1 VYSLCPIR
9 RVYVISIHA
18 INILTSFRLI
28 RLESGFNVFQATEQN
43 YHRGAEQADYEQHLK
58 NPDQDCYDFHNSL
71 QNYCTGIPFAAK
83 SFCFLRASASPRSI
97 LFPLGRSS
105 LRHIQD
111 VLNYYVRTLT
121 LRQWLLAITSGILQ
135 VLIFPSPSIFAFSWV
150 ALAPLL
156 VAILQPNSNQR
167 SFSNGKLS
175 SGELLDS
182 LGRNLSATTPRQGFW
197 LAYIGG
203 VVWYAGSCYW
213 VYHVM
218 NVYGGLDAPVAA
230 GVLLLF
236 CLFYGIYHGLF
247 GYLLAMAARPRP
259 HGRRNALLLTP
270 FLWVGLEF
278 LRSRILKGFPWDLLG
293 TAQVDNIPLTRIA
306 TVTGVYGISF
316 LIALVNAGIVA
327 AYLAPE
333 RQRRQLLAIAF
344 AVAVMLQ
351 LGVLASPRSA
361 PVDDDAVLV
370 QSNIPLDESWTL
382 ESFNQTL
389 TELKRLSAAPPG
401 AQGKKTNLI
410 VWPESPAPFFD
421 NDDDFRIPLSS
432 LARAQNAYV
441 VAGAVGTVAG
451 ANSATPEVANRAVV
465 VAPNGDWIGRYDK
478 IHLVPFGEYVPYK
491 FIFGF
496 AQKLTREVGDFRP
509 GTSRTVFP
517 AGDQRVAVFICY
529 ESVFPEEIRQFAANG
544 AQVFINI
551 SNDGWYGEHGA
562 PGQHL
567 NMARMRAIE
576 NNRWVLRD
584 TNTGI
589 TASIDPYGRIV
600 AQAPRNQ
607 RTSLLA
613 PYGVISTQTFYTR
626 HGDWFAWTCAI
637 ISLLALFVSFSLR
650 MKFLR

>member
-1 VYSLCPIR
+1 M
-9 RVYVISIHA
+9 
-18 INILTSFRLI
+18 
-28 RLESGFNVFQATEQN
+28 
-43 YHRGAEQADYEQHLK
+43 
-58 NPDQDCYDFHNSL
+58 
-71 QNYCTGIPFAAK
+71 
-83 SFCFLRASASPRSI
+83 
-97 LFPLGRSS
+97 
-105 LRHIQD
+105 
-111 VLNYYVRTLT
+111 RTLT

-135 VLIFPSPSIFAFSWV
+135 VLIFPSPSIFALSWV

-156 VAILQPNSNQR
+156 VAILQPNSSQR

-182 LGRNLSATTPRQGFW
+182 LGRNLSATTPWQGFW

-218 NVYGGLDAPVAA
+218 NLYGGLDAPVAA

-236 CLFYGIYHGLF
+236 CLYYGLYHGLF

-270 FLWVGLEF
+270 FLWVGVEL
-278 LRSRILKGFPWDLLG
+278 LRSRIIKGFPWDLLG

-306 TVTGVYGISF
+306 TITGVYGISF

-333 RQRRQLLAIAF
+333 RQRRQLLPIAF

-361 PVDDDAVLV
+361 PVDDYAVLV
-370 QSNIPLDESWTL
+370 QSNAPLFDEPWTL
-382 ESFNQTL
+382 ELFNQTL
-389 TELKRLSAAPPG
+389 AELKQLSATPPG
-401 AQGKKTNLI
+401 STNKKAKLI

-421 NDDDFRIPLSS
+421 NDDNLRISLAS

-441 VAGAVGTVAG
+441 VAGVVGTVEG
-451 ANSATPEVANRAVV
+451 TNSPTPELANRATV
-465 VAPNGDWIGRYDK
+465 VAPNGEWIGHYDK
-478 IHLVPFGEYVPYK
+478 IHLVPFGEYVPYR
-491 FIFGF
+491 FMFGF
-496 AQKLTREVGDFRP
+496 AQKLTHEVGDFHP
-509 GTSRTVFP
+509 GATRTVFNVG
-517 AGDQRVAVFICY
+517 GDRVGVFICY
-529 ESVFPEEIRQFAANG
+529 ESVFPDEVRQFAANG

-551 SNDGWYGEHGA
+551 SDDGWYGEHGA

-567 NMARMRAIE
+567 DMARMRAIE
-576 NNRWVLRD
+576 NDRWILRD

-600 AQAPRNQ
+600 AQAPRSQ

-613 PYGVISTQTFYTR
+613 PYGVISTQTFYTL

-637 ISLLALFVSFSLR
+637 ISLLGIFVSFRVRVGRLN
-650 MKFLR
+650 

>member
-1 VYSLCPIR
+1 
-9 RVYVISIHA
+9 
-18 INILTSFRLI
+18 
-28 RLESGFNVFQATEQN
+28 
-43 YHRGAEQADYEQHLK
+43 
-58 NPDQDCYDFHNSL
+58 
-71 QNYCTGIPFAAK
+71 
-83 SFCFLRASASPRSI
+83 
-97 LFPLGRSS
+97 
-105 LRHIQD
+105 
-111 VLNYYVRTLT
+111 VRTLT

-135 VLIFPSPSIFAFSWV
+135 VLIFPSPSIFALSWV

-156 VAILQPNSNQR
+156 VAILQPNSNKR
-167 SFSNGKLS
+167 GGNGRLS

-182 LGRNLSATTPRQGFW
+182 LGRNLSATTPGQGFW
-197 LAYIGG
+197 LAYASGI
-203 VVWYAGSCYW
+203 VWYGGSCYW

-236 CLFYGIYHGLF
+236 CLLYGFYHGLF

-270 FLWVGLEF
+270 FLWVGIEL
-278 LRSRILKGFPWDLLG
+278 LRSHILKGFPWDLLG

-306 TVTGVYGISF
+306 TITGVYGISF

-333 RQRRQLLAIAF
+333 RRRRQLLPIAF

-361 PVDDDAVLV
+361 PVDDHAVLV
-370 QSNIPLDESWTL
+370 QSNISLDEPWTMEL
-382 ESFNQTL
+382 FNRTL
-389 TELKRLSAAPPG
+389 TELKQLSAAPPNS
-401 AQGKKTNLI
+401 QGEKKNLI
-410 VWPESPAPFFD
+410 VWPESPAPFYD
-421 NDDDFRIPLSS
+421 NDDNVRISLSS
-432 LARAQNAYV
+432 LARDQNAYV
-441 VAGAVGTVAG
+441 VAGVVGTIPG
-451 ANSATPEVANRAVV
+451 ENSATPENTNRAFVL
-465 VAPNGDWIGRYDK
+465 APNGQLVGHYDK
-478 IHLVPFGEYVPYK
+478 IHLVPFGEYIPYK
-491 FIFGF
+491 FLFGF

-509 GTSRTVFP
+509 GTSRTVLN
-517 AGDQRVAVFICY
+517 AGGERVAVFICY
-529 ESVFPEEIRQFAANG
+529 ESVFPDEVRQFALNG

-576 NNRWVLRD
+576 NNRWILRD

-589 TASIDPYGRIV
+589 TASIDPFGRIV

-607 RTSLLA
+607 RTSLLV
-613 PYGVISTQTFYTR
+613 PYGIISSQTLYTR
-626 HGDWFAWTCAI
+626 YGDWFAWTCAI

-650 MKFLR
+650 MKILR

>member
-1 VYSLCPIR
+1 M
-9 RVYVISIHA
+9 
-18 INILTSFRLI
+18 
-28 RLESGFNVFQATEQN
+28 
-43 YHRGAEQADYEQHLK
+43 
-58 NPDQDCYDFHNSL
+58 
-71 QNYCTGIPFAAK
+71 
-83 SFCFLRASASPRSI
+83 
-97 LFPLGRSS
+97 
-105 LRHIQD
+105 
-111 VLNYYVRTLT
+111 RTLT

-135 VLIFPSPSIFAFSWV
+135 MLIFPSPSIFALSWV

-156 VAILQPNSNQR
+156 VAILQPNSNRQGLG
-167 SFSNGKLS
+167 NGKLS

-182 LGRNLSATTPRQGFW
+182 LGRNLTATTPRQGFW
-197 LAYIGG
+197 LGYSSGI
-203 VVWYAGSCYW
+203 VWYAGSCYW

-236 CLFYGIYHGLF
+236 CLFYGLYHGLF
-247 GYLLAMAARPRP
+247 GYLFAMAARPRP

-270 FLWVGLEF
+270 FLWVGVEL

-306 TVTGVYGISF
+306 TITGVYGISF
-316 LIALVNAGIVA
+316 LIVLVNAGIVA
-327 AYLAPE
+327 AYLARE
-333 RQRRQLLAIAF
+333 RQRRQLLPIAF
-344 AVAVMLQ
+344 AVAVMAQ
-351 LGVLASPRSA
+351 LGVLASPRSLPTDHTA
-361 PVDDDAVLV
+361 MLV
-370 QSNIPLDESWTL
+370 QANIPLDESWTL
-382 ESFNQTL
+382 DSFNQTL
-389 TELKRLSAAPPG
+389 LELKQLSAPPVG
-401 AQGKKTNLI
+401 ERPKTFPGLI

-421 NDDDFRIPLSS
+421 NDDNFRTSLSS

-451 ANSATPEVANRAVV
+451 ASSATPEVANRAAV
-465 VAPNGDWIGRYDK
+465 VAPNGDWIGHYDK
-478 IHLVPFGEYVPYK
+478 IHLVPFGEYIPYK

-496 AQKLTREVGDFRP
+496 ANKLTREVGDFRP
-509 GTSRTVFP
+509 GTSRTVFT
-517 AGDQRVAVFICY
+517 AGNQRVAVFICY
-529 ESVFPEEIRQFAANG
+529 ESVFPEEIRQFAVNG
-544 AQVFINI
+544 AQAFINI

-576 NNRWVLRD
+576 NDRWILRD

-589 TASIDPYGRIV
+589 TASIDPYGRIM
-600 AQAPRNQ
+600 AQAPRKQ

-637 ISLLALFVSFSLR
+637 ISLLGIFVSFR
-650 MKFLR
+650 MRIGRLS